1 LANGF
6 VANRPDLDTRSTCD
20 AFKVRS
26 GMNNGD
32 LGSRTTVALIAHDSR
47 KKDLIAFS
55 IRHRVT
61 LSRYRLIATANT
73 GKRLN
78 VALGRG
84 VECKLSGP
92 LGGDA
97 QIAAEVAS
105 GLVYAVFFL
114 VDPLSA
120 VPHGADIQCLLR
132 LCDVH
137 DVAVAT
143 NLGTA
148 ELVMCGL
155 EALPAKASEL
165 HEMRRA
171 GALEGAPKS
180 RPRAAAS
187 RLDA

>member
-1 LANGF
+1 MSNGH
-6 VANRPDLDTRSTCD
+6 
-20 AFKVRS
+20 
-26 GMNNGD
+26 
-32 LGSRTTVALIAHDSR
+32 LGSRTSVALIAHDAR

-55 IRHRVT
+55 VRHRAT

-73 GKRLN
+73 GERLKL
-78 VALGRG
+78 ALGHG

-120 VPHGADIQCLLR
+120 VAHGADIQSLLR
-132 LCDVH
+132 ICNVH

-143 NLGTA
+143 NLSTA
-148 ELVMCGL
+148 ELLVRGL
-155 EALPAKASEL
+155 EALRAKASEGYEAGR
-165 HEMRRA
+165 H

-180 RPRAAAS
+180 RPHAAAS
-187 RLDA
+187 RVDA

>member
-1 LANGF
+1 
-6 VANRPDLDTRSTCD
+6 LDTRATSD
-20 AFKVRS
+20 AFKVHV

-32 LGSRTTVALIAHDSR
+32 LRSRTTVALIAHDAR

-61 LSRYRLIATANT
+61 LSSYRLIATANT
-73 GKRLN
+73 GERLN
-78 VALGRG
+78 LALGRG

-120 VPHGADIQCLLR
+120 VAHGADIQCLLR
-132 LCDVH
+132 LCNVH

-143 NLGTA
+143 NLSTA
-148 ELVMCGL
+148 ELVMRGL
-155 EALPAKASEL
+155 EAPRSRASEA
-165 HEMRRA
+165 HELRRP
-171 GALEGAPKS
+171 GALEAAPKS
-180 RPRAAAS
+180 RPVATAS
-187 RLDA
+187 RLDARA

>member
-1 LANGF
+1 
-6 VANRPDLDTRSTCD
+6 
-20 AFKVRS
+20 
-26 GMNNGD
+26 MNNGH
-32 LGSRTTVALIAHDSR
+32 LGSRTSVALIAHDAR

-55 IRHRVT
+55 LRHRAT

-73 GKRLN
+73 GERLKL
-78 VALGRG
+78 ALGHG

-97 QIAAEVAS
+97 QIAAEVVS

-120 VPHGADIQCLLR
+120 VAHGADVQSLLR
-132 LCDVH
+132 LCNVH

-143 NLGTA
+143 NLSSA
-148 ELVMCGL
+148 ELLMRGL
-155 EALPAKASEL
+155 EALRVKTNEG
-165 HEMRRA
+165 HEARRP

-180 RPRAAAS
+180 RPHAVAA
-187 RLDA
+187 RVDA